1 MYFRLLS
8 NITYVEVTDEVSIE
22 PMPVIEENN
31 QAYKIVMIIFVV
43 GFCLLLS
50 ANAVIAFIVYPKWKA
65 VPSYDLDRF
74 SGTIARQNYINNQKM
89 ILDQDKKQ
97 ERTISFNENAE
108 VIAGE
113 EDATSL

>member
-1 MYFRLLS
+1 
-8 NITYVEVTDEVSIE
+8 
-22 PMPVIEENN
+22 MPVIEENN

-43 GFCLLLS
+43 GFCLLLT

-65 VPSYDLDRF
+65 GEVPSYDLDRF

-89 ILDQDKKQ
+89 ILDQDNKKQ